1 MGLPK
6 RPGELNRYSSAGGS
20 SFGLG
25 LPDVMDLDRDTLDG
39 HLLAELLRDHGPVA
53 IFGGVQVF
61 DLHGGSP
68 ARFQLRFLC
77 P

>member
-1 MGLPK
+1 
-6 RPGELNRYSSAGGS
+6 
-20 SFGLG
+20 
-25 LPDVMDLDRDTLDG
+25 MDLDRDTLGG
-39 HLLAELLRDHGPVA
+39 HLLAELLRHHGPVA
-53 IFGGVQVF
+53 ILRGVQVL